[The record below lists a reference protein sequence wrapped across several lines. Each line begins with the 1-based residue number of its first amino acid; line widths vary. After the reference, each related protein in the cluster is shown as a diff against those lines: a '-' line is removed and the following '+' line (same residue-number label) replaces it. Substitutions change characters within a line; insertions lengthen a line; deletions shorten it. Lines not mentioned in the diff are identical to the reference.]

1 MNGITMPKRLSP
13 RFNSLMMN
21 IEPTICEL
29 IGRNIKTMN
38 TISIVLP
45 YLENRNFRLMIKK
58 IIENKESMVVSVDE
72 EKELNK
78 IEYSGNLSLRLKK
91 FSRSLLPKVR
101 FKEEEKNQ
109 SVEFVAPSNKYKKG
123 NIVMIK

>member
-1 MNGITMPKRLSP
+1 
-13 RFNSLMMN
+13 
-21 IEPTICEL
+21 
-29 IGRNIKTMN
+29 
-38 TISIVLP
+38 
-45 YLENRNFRLMIKK
+45 MIKK

>member
-1 MNGITMPKRLSP
+1 
-13 RFNSLMMN
+13 
-21 IEPTICEL
+21 
-29 IGRNIKTMN
+29 
-38 TISIVLP
+38 
-45 YLENRNFRLMIKK
+45 
-58 IIENKESMVVSVDE
+58 
-72 EKELNK
+72 
-78 IEYSGNLSLRLKK
+78 LKK